1 MDGISQVSGQNVS
14 SATQV
19 FALKKSLQAEGQSVL
34 SLVQGA
40 SDAGTQISQTASN
53 PAHLGQGIDVRA

>member
-1 MDGISQVSGQNVS
+1 M
-14 SATQV
+14 

-40 SDAGTQISQTASN
+40 SDAGNQINQAASN
-53 PAHLGQGIDVRA
+53 PAHLGQSVDVRA

>member
-19 FALKKSLQAEGQSVL
+19 FALKKSLQAEGLSVL

-40 SDAGTQISQTASN
+40 SDAGTQISQPASN
-53 PAHLGQGIDVRA
+53 PAHLGQSIDVRA